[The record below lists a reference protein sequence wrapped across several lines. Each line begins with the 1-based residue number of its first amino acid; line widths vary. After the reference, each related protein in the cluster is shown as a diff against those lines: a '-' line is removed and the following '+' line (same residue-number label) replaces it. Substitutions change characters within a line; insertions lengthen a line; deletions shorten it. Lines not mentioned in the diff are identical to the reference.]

1 MDIRIARTDRAIEQ
15 AFMELREKTPLERI
29 KIKDL
34 CALACINKSTFYAHY
49 EDIFA
54 LANALENKLVES
66 ILASVPHTHDD
77 EALHQ
82 TDALT
87 RELFQAFVQNQ
98 RAVNI
103 LFSGSRQGIFANSIE
118 KGLRQRFEEADPTF
132 AADLNRGILL
142 SFCVQGCFY
151 AFANNSSRMDES
163 KLVELLGAIAKAA
176 QSIEF

>member
-15 AFMELREKTPLERI
+15 AFMELREKNPLEKI

-34 CALACINKSTFYAHY
+34 CAMACINKSTFYAHY
-49 EDIFA
+49 EDIYA
-54 LANALENKLVES
+54 LANALENKLIES
-66 ILASVPHTHDD
+66 ILASVPRTNDSV
-77 EALHQ
+77 ALHQ
-82 TDALT
+82 AETLT
-87 RELFQAFVQNQ
+87 RELFHAFMQNQ

-103 LFSGSRQGIFANSIE
+103 LFSG
-118 KGLRQRFEEADPTF
+118 
-132 AADLNRGILL
+132 DLNRGILL